1 MVFLGIH
8 AAKLNRRQVEY
19 NNPLSLLISLLI
31 FRVFFYYTLKNSG
44 IFRLIA
50 KSKFQSSHG
59 NL

>member
-31 FRVFFYYTLKNSG
+31 FRVFFYHTLKNSG

-59 NL
+59 N